1 MQDYSFFLS
10 NLYLWRYPK
19 STVCILATAFFRICG
34 SQHPGAR
41 DDHTAALSIHKHLVK
56 AILEHRHDHR
66 STKDPMHN
74 NLISVHGNPYSN
86 EAIDTIQ
93 WLMIEPTR
101 LKKVHSLYK
110 SVHFHSIEL
119 YYILFKMDSNL
130 HV

>member
-1 MQDYSFFLS
+1 M
-10 NLYLWRYPK
+10 
-19 STVCILATAFFRICG
+19 TILCKTFDANIISATAFSESAAVSLRQPAPQC
-34 SQHPGAR
+34 AR

-66 STKDPMHN
+66 CTKDPMHN

-93 WLMIEPTR
+93 WLMIEPTL

-110 SVHFHSIEL
+110 SVQFHSREL